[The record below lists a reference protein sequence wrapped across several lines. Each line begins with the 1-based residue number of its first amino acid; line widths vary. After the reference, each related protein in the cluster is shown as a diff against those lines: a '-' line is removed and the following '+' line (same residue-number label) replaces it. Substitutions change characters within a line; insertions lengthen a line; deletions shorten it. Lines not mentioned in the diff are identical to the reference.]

1 MKREGG
7 RGERKGRGVGYK
19 IDPYPLSFFSI
30 AIHARSDTKR
40 TSFLLVLCEANCS
53 RQSKPARTAAF
64 ACFVFPRTDTTSLLS
79 AELKLFSSISGLLL
93 ESGSGG
99 IFVVAL

>member
-1 MKREGG
+1 VKQTAAGKAG
-7 RGERKGRGVGYK
+7 
-19 IDPYPLSFFSI
+19 
-30 AIHARSDTKR
+30 
-40 TSFLLVLCEANCS
+40 
-53 RQSKPARTAAF
+53 QQAAF
-64 ACFVFPRTDTTSLLS
+64 ACFVFPRTDTTSLCFLLLS